1 MDQNLMYSVMT
12 KDGIAARRLV
22 TINKFKKFVNDFK
35 RFPDSTSDNLEE
47 NAMARWY
54 ERMIKENFYIY
65 E

>member
-1 MDQNLMYSVMT
+1 MT